1 MSVHRSPIAD
11 LEHPFAL
18 LGFPI
23 AIKLIDKDKDKDK
36 DIGKGKMQ
44 RDVPDWR
51 SANGER

>member
-23 AIKLIDKDKDKDK
+23 AIKLIDKDKD
-36 DIGKGKMQ
+36 IGKGKMQ

-51 SANGER
+51 SASA